1 MFGFRDRERGTA
13 VLHAGG
19 ELDFPA
25 FNALLDS
32 ARRRLQA
39 CGARPG
45 DRVATLLP
53 NSLELL
59 VAYYACLMEGLVVVP
74 LSVRLSAREISDV
87 LAHSGSR
94 LVLVNADTSKRVPT
108 TGGDVVPEPLLFD
121 ILPRRKLY
129 VGAPPMEIPAWPE
142 GHPAVLYYT
151 SGSTGRP
158 KGVLYTHGTL
168 TRNCE
173 VYGGGLGIS
182 ESDRVVLCHCMAS
195 NFVFAQ
201 LTVPFLEAGATV
213 QVADFG
219 SVAQTL
225 EAIRDG
231 ATFLSLI
238 PWLGYRLVD
247 AARPGDLAGNR
258 LRVAQVGGDGV
269 PPDYFR
275 CFRAAFGIA
284 PRQMIGMTETNTYAT
299 NPMVEGDLRLESCGR
314 PLPGVAIEVRDAGG
328 WPLPTGEQ
336 GEIWVR
342 TPAAMAGYWRD
353 PGLTHQTV
361 VGGWVRTGDAGRLDG
376 DGYLWF
382 SGRIKHVIVCDGD
395 NIHPREVEIEIMRHP
410 DVRWACVFGVPEPR
424 RGQVIAAAVVL
435 KPSRRDLP
443 LQELRGF
450 LADRLAMEKVP
461 SQLRVLEAFPHSR
474 VGKLDRAALLDG
486 CRTFAL
492 PETG

>member
-25 FNALLDS
+25 FNALLDT
-32 ARRRLQA
+32 ARRQLQA
-39 CGARPG
+39 SGARPG

-94 LVLVNADTSKRVPT
+94 LVLVNAGTSKRVPT
-108 TGGDVVPEPLLFD
+108 TGRDVLAEPMLFD
-121 ILPRRKLY
+121 KLPRRKPS
-129 VGAPPMEIPAWPE
+129 VGASMMVVPEWPE
-142 GHPAVLYYT
+142 GHPAVLFYT

-173 VYGGGLGIS
+173 VYGGGLGVS
-182 ESDRVVLCHCMAS
+182 ASDRVVLCHCMAS

-213 QVADFG
+213 QVVDFG

-225 EAIRDG
+225 EAIRGG

-247 AARPGDLAGNR
+247 AAGPGDRTGNR

-275 CFRAAFGIA
+275 RFRAAFGIA

-314 PLPGVAIEVRDAGG
+314 PLPGVAIEVRDPRGS
-328 WPLPTGEQ
+328 PLPAGDE

-353 PGLTHQTV
+353 PNLTRQTV
-361 VGGWVRTGDAGRLDG
+361 VGGWVRTGDAGRFDE

-382 SGRIKHVIVCDGD
+382 SGRFKHVIVCDGD
-395 NIHPREVEIEIMRHP
+395 NVHPREVEIEIMRHP

-435 KPSRRDLP
+435 NPSRRDLP

-450 LADRLAMEKVP
+450 LADRLAVEKLP
-461 SQLRVLEAFPHSR
+461 SQLRVLGTFPQNR
-474 VGKLDRAALLDG
+474 VGKLDRAALLDR
-486 CRTFAL
+486 CTALTF